1 MVHVAIIGCGIVGAS
16 IAFELSNCPKL
27 KVTVFDKQPPAQA
40 STGAALG
47 VLMGVISHKTKG
59 RNWQLRETS
68 LQRYET
74 LIPELEAMT
83 GRKIPFN
90 QQGILMLCAEGEDL
104 SKWEKLKTTR
114 QSQGWELEI
123 WDLEQVRDRNPDLNL
138 NDRIIGAIY
147 SPQDRQVDPTALTLA
162 LVDAA
167 KINGVNFEFGIEVK
181 GLMGGQDAHP
191 TTNVIPCGTGILP
204 VAEDCGTG
212 ILPVAEDCGTGILP
226 VAEDCGTGILPVVE
240 DCGTGIL
247 PVAEDCGTGIL
258 PVAENFDWIIIAAGL
273 GSSALTASLNQ
284 LVDIRPVLGQA
295 LHFRLQNPLGNSD
308 FTPVITCDDVHIVP
322 LGNQEYWVGATV
334 EFSEN
339 GGEIQAN
346 AEILNGVF
354 EKAIALCPALAAATI
369 LRKWSGLR
377 PRPERRSAPI
387 IDRLP
392 GASNILIASGHYRN
406 GVLLAPATAH
416 TIREMILQ

>member
-1 MVHVAIIGCGIVGAS
+1 MVRVAIIGCGIVGAS
-16 IAFELSNCPKL
+16 IAFELSNYPEL

-90 QQGILMLCAEGEDL
+90 KQGILMLCAEGEDL
-104 SKWEKLKTTR
+104 SKWEKLKATR

-123 WDLEQVRDRNPDLNL
+123 WDLEQVRDRNPHLNL
-138 NDRIIGAIY
+138 NNHIIGAIY

-167 KINGVNFEFGIEVK
+167 KLNGVDFQFGVEVEEITD
-181 GLMGGQDAHP
+181 LDSQAP
-191 TTNVIPCGTGILP
+191 QSQIQFPSSIAVNISCGTGILP
-204 VAEDCGTG
+204 VAEK
-212 ILPVAEDCGTGILP
+212 
-226 VAEDCGTGILPVVE
+226 
-240 DCGTGIL
+240 
-247 PVAEDCGTGIL
+247 
-258 PVAENFDWIIIAAGL
+258 FDWLIIAAGL

-295 LHFRLQNPLGNSD
+295 IHFRLQNPLGNYD
-308 FTPVITCDDVHIVP
+308 FAPVITCDDVHIVP

-346 AEILNGVF
+346 ADMLDVVF
-354 EKAIALCPALAAATI
+354 KKAIALCPALAAATI
-369 LRKWSGLR
+369 LRQWSGLR
-377 PRPERRSAPI
+377 PRPEGRPAPI
-387 IDRLP
+387 IDTLP
-392 GASNILIASGHYRN
+392 HHKQVLIASGHYRN

-416 TIREMILQ
+416 TIREMIVQ